1 MMTETKRPNKEP
13 TTKFD
18 TKEFDFPETVY
29 VRDIEN
35 RVFQAIVLQ
44 CLAKI
49 QSISLI
55 EGGFIDNIFTR
66 GGVESV
72 KGIVAEQDGKN
83 QSVKIRVEVNV
94 SYGISIPEKADEIQ
108 TKITEEITKLTGL
121 HVACVH
127 VVFKGLIPPQQPN
140 SKPASMREGPGR
152 SPMLTENIEE
162 EEYSDEFK

>member
-1 MMTETKRPNKEP
+1 MTEPKRHSKES

-44 CLAKI
+44 CLSKI
-49 QSISLI
+49 QNISLV

-66 GGVESV
+66 SGGEGV
-72 KGIVAEQDGKN
+72 KGIGAEQDGKN
-83 QSVKIRVEVNV
+83 QSIKIRVEVNV

-108 TKITEEITKLTGL
+108 TKVTEEVTKLTGL

-127 VVFKGLIPPQQPN
+127 VVFKGLIPPHQPN
-140 SKPASMREGPGR
+140 KPTPGHEGSNRP
-152 SPMLTENIEE
+152 PMMLAENLE

>member
-1 MMTETKRPNKEP
+1 MPETKRHSKESAA
-13 TTKFD
+13 KFD
-18 TKEFDFPETVY
+18 TKEFDFPETIY
-29 VRDIEN
+29 IRDIEN

-49 QSISLI
+49 QNISLV

-66 GGVESV
+66 GGIESV

-94 SYGISIPEKADEIQ
+94 SYGVSIPNKADEIQ
-108 TKITEEITKLTGL
+108 TKITEEVTKLSGL

-127 VVFKGLIPPQQPN
+127 VVFKGLIPPQQQN
-140 SKPASMREGPGR
+140 SRPAQTRDTQGR
-152 SPMLTENIEE
+152 SSTMLAENLE

>member
-1 MMTETKRPNKEP
+1 M
-13 TTKFD
+13 
-18 TKEFDFPETVY
+18 
-29 VRDIEN
+29 
-35 RVFQAIVLQ
+35 Q
-44 CLAKI
+44 CLSKI
-49 QSISLI
+49 QNISLV

-66 GGVESV
+66 SGGEAV

-127 VVFKGLIPPQQPN
+127 VVFKGLIPTHQPR
-140 SKPASMREGPGR
+140 STHTHTHEGTNRP
-152 SPMLTENIEE
+152 PMMLAENLE

>member
-1 MMTETKRPNKEP
+1 MTDTKRHVKDPS
-13 TTKFD
+13 TKFD
-18 TKEFDFPETVY
+18 AKEFDLPETVY

-49 QSISLI
+49 QNINLV

-66 GGVESV
+66 SSVESV

-83 QSVKIRVEVNV
+83 QAVKIRVEVNIA
-94 SYGISIPEKADEIQ
+94 YGVCIPTKADEIQ
-108 TKITEEITKLTGL
+108 TKVTEEVTKLTGL

-127 VVFKGLIPPQQPN
+127 VVFKGLIPPQQAHLN
-140 SKPASMREGPGR
+140 KSAQ
-152 SPMLTENIEE
+152 MLAENLE